1 VRGLV
6 YGFIEGRDGCRGMR
20 ALAIGVCLKADG
32 WERGFEF
39 MRSAGREGSMG
50 KCACEAWR
58 YF

>member
-1 VRGLV
+1 M
-6 YGFIEGRDGCRGMR
+6 YGFFGGREGCRGMR
-20 ALAIGVCLKADG
+20 ALAIGVCLKAAG

-39 MRSAGREGSMG
+39 MRSAGRKGSMG